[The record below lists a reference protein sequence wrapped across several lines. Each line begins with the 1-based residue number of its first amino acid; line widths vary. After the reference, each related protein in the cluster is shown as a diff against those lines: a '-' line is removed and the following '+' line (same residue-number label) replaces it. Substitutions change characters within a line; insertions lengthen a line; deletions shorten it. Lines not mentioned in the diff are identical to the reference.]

1 MNIGHPKSSPRPRL
15 DELRDNVFMTG
26 ISLGTHHSGC
36 FLCLVDSILC
46 VVARGIGDAT
56 AGGLSYQIYM
66 GIVKSRLFISLKIGG
81 SAGLHQRLIWV
92 TADTTYSLNRKSERI
107 PRSLSELQGIFNNAV
122 ICYCDTVRDTTF
134 WHIRGKYCD

>member
-1 MNIGHPKSSPRPRL
+1 MSEGSPCSSRSNIATPSHRVRPRL
-15 DELRDNVFMTG
+15 DELRDNVCMTG

-46 VVARGIGDAT
+46 VVAKGIGDATDLDAT

-81 SAGLHQRLIWV
+81 PAGLHQRPIWV
-92 TADTTYSLNRKSERI
+92 TADTTYSLN
-107 PRSLSELQGIFNNAV
+107 NAV
-122 ICYCDTVRDTTF
+122 ICYCYTVQDTTF